1 MNEKQPPLQFAKN
14 KYMGSDGTVY
24 DTTPKP
30 LIDARSKPFAIL
42 LLCQTI
48 CFAIFGVAWL
58 TGCVETKP
66 TGYSTSHTTI
76 GHQQYITEVTRGNK
90 KYIIYSAPN
99 GVCKLDEEYLEKP
112 VLRPEGLLND

>member
-30 LIDARSKPFAIL
+30 FIDAKSKPLAIL
-42 LLCQTI
+42 VFCQTI
-48 CFAIFGVAWL
+48 CFAIFGIAWL

-66 TGYSTSHTTI
+66 VNYSTAISNI
-76 GHQQYITEVTRGNK
+76 GHNQWITEVTRGNK
-90 KYIIYSAPN
+90 KYIIYSTPT
-99 GVCKLDEEYLEKP
+99 GVCKLDEEY
-112 VLRPEGLLND
+112 